1 MRAPHVIRGV
11 WRLAR
16 LVFSGAP
23 LMIVRRSMV
32 IHNREPIS
40 MRSSAQSSE
49 RLTRYERRSPDE
61 AQPGPKQID
70 ALTGIRGFAALWVML
85 LHLQYYRPNGILGL
99 PGFRHLIGNGWLA
112 VDLFFVLSGFI
123 MMHVHGRD
131 FLAPSFARARRFYA
145 LRFIRIYPVHFV
157 VLLLHVPLL
166 LVALHLGIQMSSSA
180 FSSRSFELSLLLLN
194 GWGFPGSEGWNV
206 PSWSVSSEWFAYLL
220 FPMIAMVV
228 PHVRT
233 RRHAVTLMILILVS
247 TWFLG
252 GLVSHWQK
260 YMLPFSGVLVR
271 VTTEFCLGCLAY
283 RFFTEPLEARV
294 AERIAELSLAAIVL
308 VSVLALPA
316 TLDVLTIAAFVALVV
331 GLSRANGILGA
342 ALRSRI
348 AVYLGRISYSA
359 YVVHSLVLAV
369 YARALRLLP
378 ASAGFLIET
387 LVVLGFIALVIP
399 SAHVLH
405 AIIEEPARRWLR
417 RSWVDR
423 DAPRL
428 RAAPS
433 IP

>member
-1 MRAPHVIRGV
+1 M
-11 WRLAR
+11 
-16 LVFSGAP
+16 
-23 LMIVRRSMV
+23 
-32 IHNREPIS
+32 
-40 MRSSAQSSE
+40 
-49 RLTRYERRSPDE
+49 
-61 AQPGPKQID
+61 
-70 ALTGIRGFAALWVML
+70 
-85 LHLQYYRPNGILGL
+85 
-99 PGFRHLIGNGWLA
+99 
-112 VDLFFVLSGFI
+112 
-123 MMHVHGRD
+123 
-131 FLAPSFARARRFYA
+131 
-145 LRFIRIYPVHFV
+145 
-157 VLLLHVPLL
+157 
-166 LVALHLGIQMSSSA
+166 
-180 FSSRSFELSLLLLN
+180 SRSFELSLLLLN

-206 PSWSVSSEWFAYLL
+206 PSWSVSSEWFASTCG

-252 GLVSHWQK
+252 GLS
-260 YMLPFSGVLVR
+260 LPSAKIHVAVLGVLVR

-294 AERIAELSLAAIVL
+294 ARTVAELSLAAIVL

-359 YVVHSLVLAV
+359 YVVHFVLAV